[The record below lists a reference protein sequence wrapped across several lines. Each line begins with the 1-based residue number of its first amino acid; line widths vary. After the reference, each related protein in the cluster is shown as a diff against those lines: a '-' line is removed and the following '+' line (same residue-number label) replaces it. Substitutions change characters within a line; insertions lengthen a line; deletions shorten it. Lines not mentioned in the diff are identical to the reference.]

1 MRVLVQRVSRA
12 SVSIDG
18 AIVGQIGNGFV
29 LLVGVTHA
37 DGPDES
43 NLLARKVVNLRILP
57 DDRGIMNRSAL
68 DLIAGDESVG
78 MLVVSQFTL
87 YAETRKG
94 RRPSFVGAAQ
104 PDLAEPL
111 VAHFAEQLRTHGV
124 RVETGRFGAMMNVEL
139 INTGPVT
146 IWLDSDEFMAS

>member
-37 DGPDES
+37 DGPDQS
-43 NLLARKVVNLRILP
+43 NLLARKVVNLRIFP

-87 YAETRKG
+87 YADTRKG